1 MQISV
6 VDNLMDRFPI
16 RLDTI
21 ALIRQ
26 AANHQII
33 TNRGGRG
40 IASLLGPKLLRGGR
54 GAQQRR
60 FSRPPGVNLV

>member
-16 RLDTI
+16 LLDTI
-21 ALIRQ
+21 ARTRQ

-33 TNRGGRG
+33 TNRGAHG
-40 IASLLGPKLLRGGR
+40 IA
-54 GAQQRR
+54 
-60 FSRPPGVNLV
+60 